1 MENLSVTQI
10 LNQYR
15 VFDKAFWVQYKAL
28 EAIMPS
34 EKFAEIKMPML
45 KSKKVPKNIFDLV
58 NESDFTIKCA
68 EIDQEW
74 TRKNEEAKQLGT
86 TVHEAIRN
94 AFITDIFHA
103 RQDFQVE
110 GDILSTD
117 KFLSAQNGLFSEQR
131 MEWELDPE
139 YTLVG
144 IPDMICIRN
153 GIVDIIDFKTS
164 EESIKFRSVFD
175 FGKKKTKRM
184 KHPLGKLEDAEGVRY
199 QLQVSIYMWM
209 LLQLRPELKPGKL
222 KLLWIRDM
230 KVKKSYEVEYLEKEV
245 EILLKWH
252 VKATKL
258 KKETDKCKEIKY

>member
-1 MENLSVTQI
+1 MESLSVTQI

-28 EAIMPS
+28 EAIMPK
-34 EKFAEIKMPML
+34 EKFEEIKMPML
-45 KSKKVPKNIFDLV
+45 KSKKIPKNIFELV
-58 NESDFTIKCA
+58 DECQFLTKRD

-74 TRKNEEAKQLGT
+74 TKKNEDAKALGT
-86 TVHEAIRN
+86 SVHDAIRN
-94 AFITDIFHA
+94 AFVTDICRA

-110 GDILSTD
+110 GDMLTTE

-131 MEWELDPE
+131 MEIILDPE
-139 YTLVG
+139 YTLIG
-144 IPDMICIRN
+144 IPDLVCIHN

-164 EESIKFRSVFD
+164 EEPIKFHSIFD

-209 LLQLRPELKPGKL
+209 LLQLRPELKSGKL
-222 KLLWIRDM
+222 KLLWIKDM
-230 KVKKSYEVEYLEKEV
+230 KVKRSYEVEYLEKEV
-245 EILLKWH
+245 ETLLKWH
-252 VKATKL
+252 IKATKL
-258 KKETDKCKEIKY
+258 KKETDKCKELKY